1 MIAFQ
6 ATPLSD
12 DAYVLGEGPVW
23 DSLRQRLLWVDIIA
37 GKVFAG
43 RLDPFTIDQEWSF
56 DGMVGA
62 VAVSAEGALL
72 VAEQET
78 LTRVDPDG
86 GRTPLARVLPAGGG
100 SRLNDGAV
108 DPEGRFLIGSMSLT
122 DVTGATGELLA
133 RFEGGKL
140 ITIDH
145 DLTLSNGL
153 AWVGDRLYSIDSIP
167 RVIYGRDYP
176 KGPRPKGPG
185 PNDPA
190 PNGPH
195 PNGPRPT
202 GPRPTGPRE
211 ELFRVAGG
219 LPDGMC
225 ADRDGNLW
233 IAVHGAG
240 RVECRTPAGDLR
252 AVVELDSPQPTSVAF
267 AGPGLDILVIT
278 SATEGLDP
286 VPPNAGRIFT
296 CRVHTAGLPTP
307 YWNPAL

>member
-1 MIAFQ
+1 VTTYR
-6 ATPLSD
+6 ATPVSA

-23 DSLRQRLLWVDIIA
+23 DPDRRRLLWVDIIP

-56 DGMVGA
+56 TGMVGA
-62 VAVSAEGALL
+62 VAVSAEGSLL
-72 VAEQET
+72 IAEQET

-86 GRTPLARVLPAGGG
+86 TRTPLARVLPAGGG

-133 RFEGGKL
+133 RLEGGKL
-140 ITIDH
+140 INLDH

-153 AWVGDRLYSIDSIP
+153 AWIGDRLYSIDSIP
-167 RVIYGRDYP
+167 GVIYGRDYP
-176 KGPRPKGPG
+176 KGPSPQDPSPQDPSPQS
-185 PNDPA
+185 PNPA
-190 PNGPH
+190 
-195 PNGPRPT
+195 
-202 GPRPTGPRE
+202 GPRE
-211 ELFRVAGG
+211 ELFRISGG

-225 ADRDGNLW
+225 ADREGNLW

-267 AGPGLDILVIT
+267 AGPGLDVLVIT
-278 SATEGLDP
+278 SAAEGLDP
-286 VPPNAGRIFT
+286 VPPNAGRVYT
-296 CRVHTAGLPTP
+296 CRVNATGLPTP
-307 YWNPAL
+307 YWNPDL

>member
-1 MIAFQ
+1 MITYR
-6 ATPLSD
+6 ATPLSA

-23 DSLRQRLLWVDIIA
+23 DESRRRLLWVDIIP

-43 RLDPFTIDQEWSF
+43 RLDPFAIEQTWSF

-62 VAVSAEGALL
+62 VAVAAEGALL

-86 GRTPLARVLPAGGG
+86 TRTPLARVLPAGGG

-108 DPEGRFLIGSMSLT
+108 DPDGRFLIGSMSLI
-122 DVTGATGELLA
+122 DVTGATDERLA

-140 ITIDH
+140 STLDH

-153 AWVGDRLYSIDSIP
+153 AWVGDRCYSIDSVP
-167 RVIYGRDYP
+167 GVVYGRDYP
-176 KGPRPKGPG
+176 
-185 PNDPA
+185 D
-190 PNGPH
+190 
-195 PNGPRPT
+195 
-202 GPRPTGPRE
+202 GPRE
-211 ELFRVAGG
+211 ELFRVTGG

-225 ADRDGNLW
+225 ADREGNLW
-233 IAVHGAG
+233 IAVHGGG
-240 RVECRTPAGDLR
+240 RVERRTPAGGLL

-267 AGPGLDILVIT
+267 AGPDLDVLVIT
-278 SATEGLDP
+278 SAAEGLDP
-286 VPPNAGRIFT
+286 VPPNAGRIYA
-296 CRVHTAGLPTP
+296 CRVDTAGLPTP

>member
-1 MIAFQ
+1 VITYR
-6 ATPLSD
+6 ATPLSA

-23 DSLRQRLLWVDIIA
+23 DQDRQRLLWVDIIA

-43 RLDPFTIDQEWSF
+43 RLDPFLIERTWSF

-62 VAVSAEGALL
+62 VAVAVDGTLL

-86 GRTPLARVLPAGGG
+86 TRTPLARVLPTGGG

-108 DPEGRFLIGSMSLT
+108 DPTGRFLIGSMSLT
-122 DVTGATGELLA
+122 DVSGATGELLA

-140 ITIDH
+140 ITLDH
-145 DLTLSNGL
+145 DLTLANGL
-153 AWVGDRLYSIDSIP
+153 AWVGDRFYSIDSIP
-167 RVIYGRDYP
+167 GVIYGRDYP
-176 KGPRPKGPG
+176 AGR
-185 PNDPA
+185 
-190 PNGPH
+190 
-195 PNGPRPT
+195 
-202 GPRPTGPRE
+202 RE
-211 ELFRVAGG
+211 ELFRVTGG

-225 ADRDGNLW
+225 ADREGNLW

-240 RVECRTPAGDLR
+240 RVECRTRAGDPR

-267 AGPGLDILVIT
+267 AGPALDVLVIT

-286 VPPNAGRIFT
+286 VPPNAGRIYT
-296 CRVHTAGLPTP
+296 CRVNATGLPTS

>member
-1 MIAFQ
+1 VITFR

-12 DAYVLGEGPVW
+12 DAYELGEGPVW
-23 DSLRQRLLWVDIIA
+23 DPLRQRLLWVDILP
-37 GKVFAG
+37 GRVYAG
-43 RLDPFTIDQEWSF
+43 RLDPFTVDQEWSF

-62 VAVSAEGALL
+62 VAVSAAGSLL
-72 VAEQET
+72 IAEQET

-86 GRTPLARVLPAGGG
+86 TRTGLARVLPAGGG

-108 DPEGRFLIGSMSLT
+108 DPDGRFLIGSMSLT
-122 DVTGATGELLA
+122 DVTGATDEVLA
-133 RFEGGKL
+133 RFEDGKL
-140 ITIDH
+140 TTLDH

-153 AWVGDRLYSIDSIP
+153 AWVGDRFFSIDSIP
-167 RVIYGRDYP
+167 GVIYGRDYP
-176 KGPRPKGPG
+176 
-185 PNDPA
+185 A
-190 PNGPH
+190 
-195 PNGPRPT
+195 
-202 GPRPTGPRE
+202 GPRE
-211 ELFRVAGG
+211 ELFRVTGG

-225 ADRDGNLW
+225 ADREGNLW

-267 AGPGLDILVIT
+267 AGPELDILVIT

-286 VPPNAGRIFT
+286 VPPGAGRIFA
-296 CRVHTAGLPTP
+296 CRVHTAGAPTP

>member
-1 MIAFQ
+1 VIAFR

-12 DAYVLGEGPVW
+12 DAYLLGEGPVW
-23 DSLRQRLLWVDIIA
+23 DERRQRLLWVDIIP

-43 RLDPFTIDQEWSF
+43 RLDPFEIEQEWSF

-86 GRTPLARVLPAGGG
+86 ARTPLARVLPAGGG

-133 RFEGGKL
+133 RFEGGHL
-140 ITIDH
+140 TILDH

-153 AWVGDRLYSIDSIP
+153 AWVGDQFYSIDSIP
-167 RVIYGRDYP
+167 RVIYGRAYP
-176 KGPRPKGPG
+176 EGPRV
-185 PNDPA
+185 
-190 PNGPH
+190 
-195 PNGPRPT
+195 
-202 GPRPTGPRE
+202 
-211 ELFRVAGG
+211 ELFRVTGG

-225 ADRDGNLW
+225 ADREGNLW

-267 AGPGLDILVIT
+267 AGPELDVLIIT

-286 VPPNAGRIFT
+286 VPPDAGRIFA
-296 CRVHTAGLPTP
+296 CRVNATGLPTS
-307 YWNPAL
+307 YWNPSL

>member
-1 MIAFQ
+1 MITFR
-6 ATPLSD
+6 ATPVSD
-12 DAYVLGEGPVW
+12 DAYELGEGPVW
-23 DSLRQRLLWVDIIA
+23 DPLRQRLLWVDILP
-37 GKVFAG
+37 GKVYAG
-43 RLDPFTIDQEWSF
+43 RLGPFTVDQEWSF

-86 GRTPLARVLPAGGG
+86 TRTSLARVLPAGGG
-100 SRLNDGAV
+100 SRLNDGGV
-108 DPEGRFLIGSMSLT
+108 DPDGRFLIGSMSLT
-122 DVTGATGELLA
+122 DVNGATDEKLVRL
-133 RFEGGKL
+133 EGGKL
-140 ITIDH
+140 ITLDH

-153 AWVGDRLYSIDSIP
+153 AWVGDRFYSIDSIP
-167 RVIYGRDYP
+167 RVVYGRDYP
-176 KGPRPKGPG
+176 DGR
-185 PNDPA
+185 
-190 PNGPH
+190 
-195 PNGPRPT
+195 
-202 GPRPTGPRE
+202 RE
-211 ELFRVAGG
+211 ELFRIAGG

-240 RVECRTPAGDLR
+240 RVERRTPAGDLL

-267 AGPGLDILVIT
+267 AGRDLDVLVIT

-286 VPPNAGRIFT
+286 VPPNAGRLYA
-296 CRVHTAGLPTP
+296 CRVNTAGLPTP

>member
-1 MIAFQ
+1 VITYR
-6 ATPLSD
+6 ATPLSP

-23 DSLRQRLLWVDIIA
+23 DPLRERLLWVDIIG

-43 RLDPFTIDQEWSF
+43 RLDPFAIEREWSF

-62 VAVSAEGALL
+62 VAVAADGSLL

-86 GRTPLARVLPAGGG
+86 RRTELARVLPAGGG

-108 DPEGRFLIGSMSLT
+108 DPDGRFLIGSMSLT

-133 RFEGGKL
+133 RLEGGKL
-140 ITIDH
+140 TTLDH

-153 AWVGDRLYSIDSIP
+153 AWVGDRFYSIDSVP
-167 RVIYGRDYP
+167 GVVYGRDYP
-176 KGPRPKGPG
+176 
-185 PNDPA
+185 A
-190 PNGPH
+190 
-195 PNGPRPT
+195 
-202 GPRPTGPRE
+202 GPRE
-211 ELFRVAGG
+211 QLFRVTGG

-225 ADRDGNLW
+225 ADRAGNLW

-240 RVECRTPAGDLR
+240 RVECRTPAGELR

-267 AGPGLDILVIT
+267 AGPELDVLVIT

-286 VPPNAGRIFT
+286 VPPNAGRLYT
-296 CRVHTAGLPTP
+296 CRVGTLGPAPS
-307 YWNPAL
+307 YWNPAI

>member
-1 MIAFQ
+1 VISYR
-6 ATPLSD
+6 ATPLSA
-12 DAYVLGEGPVW
+12 DAYLLGEGPVW
-23 DSLRQRLLWVDIIA
+23 DPHRRRLLWVDILA

-43 RLDPFTIDQEWSF
+43 RLDPFAVERTWSF

-62 VAVSAEGALL
+62 VAVATDGALL

-86 GRTPLARVLPAGGG
+86 TRTPLARVLPAGGG

-108 DPEGRFLIGSMSLT
+108 DPQGRFLIGSMSLT
-122 DVTGATGELLA
+122 DVTGATDEVLA

-140 ITIDH
+140 ITLDH

-153 AWVGDRLYSIDSIP
+153 AWIGERFYSIDSIP

-176 KGPRPKGPG
+176 
-185 PNDPA
+185 A
-190 PNGPH
+190 
-195 PNGPRPT
+195 
-202 GPRPTGPRE
+202 GPRE
-211 ELFRVAGG
+211 ELFRVTGG

-225 ADRDGNLW
+225 ADREGNLW

-240 RVECRTPAGDLR
+240 RVERRTPGGEVL

-267 AGPGLDILVIT
+267 AGPDLDLLVIT
-278 SATEGLDP
+278 SAAEGLDP
-286 VPPNAGRIFT
+286 VPPNAGRIFA
-296 CRVHTAGLPTP
+296 CRVNTAGRPTP